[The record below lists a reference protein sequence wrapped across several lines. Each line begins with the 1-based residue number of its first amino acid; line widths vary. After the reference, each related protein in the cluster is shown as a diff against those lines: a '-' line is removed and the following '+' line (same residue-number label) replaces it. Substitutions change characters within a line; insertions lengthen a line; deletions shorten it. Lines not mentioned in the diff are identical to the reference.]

1 MDLGRRK
8 EVKELG
14 KKAEVFVLSFCCC
27 SWGHFYFF
35 FFCLL
40 FGVRVDVWS
49 GFVYM
54 LCGVAL

>member
-35 FFCLL
+35 FLSSFW
-40 FGVRVDVWS
+40 GS
-49 GFVYM
+49 S
-54 LCGVAL
+54 

>member
-35 FFCLL
+35 FFVFFLGFEL
-40 FGVRVDVWS
+40 TFGRVLYICCAV
-49 GFVYM
+49 
-54 LCGVAL
+54 